1 MEAGIKKKSKVKKGF
16 KSSSHNEQ
24 PDKKRDPEQSSS
36 VQKENNE
43 NIFINIK
50 EDVETNLTVTE
61 QKSHNQQVNQQTSHE
76 APEQSGANQ
85 VAIDVPLTKSSSNPT
100 DLDKP
105 PTILPDTLTRL
116 TTASGAEVFL
126 IGTAHFSQKSVEDVQ
141 KVIREI
147 KPSAV
152 VLELCQERA
161 FMLTLD
167 EQSLLEQNRRLS
179 FAKVRGVLA
188 EKGVAQGL
196 IYIIL
201 LNMSANL
208 TEKLGLAPGSEF
220 RSGASE
226 ARNIPGC
233 RVVLGDRSLK
243 VTIARAV
250 ASVSL
255 WQKMKLIYSVLTT
268 DVNTTQEDVEK
279 FKEKDMLEQMLEELG
294 GEFPGFKRV
303 LLDERNYFLAHSI
316 YHWANNSVTSAG
328 PQKVVAIVGI
338 GHVAGIVEHW
348 GNTTD
353 EEVEKLNAIP
363 ETSKTRRIV
372 TKAIKYCSL
381 ALLVYVGYRIII
393 PSNIQTAITEKIG
406 V

>member
-85 VAIDVPLTKSSSNPT
+85 VTIDVPLTKSSSNPT

>member
-1 MEAGIKKKSKVKKGF
+1 MEGNNKKKNKIKKESKPN
-16 KSSSHNEQ
+16 SHNVQ
-24 PDKKRDPEQSSS
+24 PKKQKEPEQNSSS

-43 NIFINIK
+43 NIFINID
-50 EDVETNLTVTE
+50 ESVETNLAVAE
-61 QKSHNQQVNQQTSHE
+61 QKSQQVDQQISHKV
-76 APEQSGANQ
+76 PEQSGANQ
-85 VAIDVPLTKSSSNPT
+85 VELDVPLLESSSNPR
-100 DLDKP
+100 DLDEA

-255 WQKMKLIYSVLTT
+255 WQKMKLIYSVMTT

-316 YHWANNSVTSAG
+316 YHWANNSITSAG

-372 TKAIKYCSL
+372 TKAIKYCSF
-381 ALLVYVGYRIII
+381 ALLVYVGYRIIV
-393 PSNIQTAITEKIG
+393 PSNIQTAIIEKIG